1 MRKNKIEFCKA
12 ILKKK
17 LYIISIAVIFAITG
31 IAYTLANVEFVA
43 TKKILMSNSENINT
57 YQEFLK
63 GSELLENA
71 IENSG
76 MNLSKTEIEKGLEVN
91 LVDNTNVIEIK
102 ITGEKAD
109 EIKAIS
115 DEMIRSFRQKIY
127 EVYGEVSFYEI
138 DNSGDFYSKG
148 NTVVVGIV
156 AFVSGLVLS
165 SLFFVGCMLLD
176 NKIKTCKEIEEITN
190 LKSLISIPYI
200 KNIKKKK
207 LNIRNIRA
215 HNSSVFKTLMTN
227 IQFVDVK
234 NDLKSKTILIT
245 SPKSFEGKTYVATN
259 LAIEFAKAGKK
270 VIMIDGDMK
279 KGRLAKIFELPND
292 LGFSNYLS
300 SLNANGNAINERINS
315 FINDTEIRNLNV
327 ITARKY
333 TTKCCR
339 VIEKWQIK
347 TINKRLESFL

>member
-1 MRKNKIEFCKA
+1 MKKNKIEFCKA

-31 IAYTLANVEFVA
+31 IAYTLTNVEFVA
-43 TKKILMSNSENINT
+43 TKKILMGNSENIHT

-71 IENSG
+71 IQNAG
-76 MNLSKTEIEKGLEVN
+76 VNLSKTELEKGLEIS
-91 LVDNTNVIEIK
+91 LVADTNVLEIK
-102 ITGEKAD
+102 LAGDKAD
-109 EIKAIS
+109 EIKAVS
-115 DEMIRSFRQKIY
+115 DEMLRSFRQKIY
-127 EVYGEVSFYEI
+127 EVYGEVTFYEI

-148 NTVVVGIV
+148 NTVVVGILT
-156 AFVSGLVLS
+156 FVVGLGLS
-165 SLFFVGCMLLD
+165 SAFFAVCILLD

-200 KNIKKKK
+200 KNIKKKR

-270 VIMIDGDMK
+270 VIMIDGDMR

-300 SLNANGNAINERINS
+300 NLSANGNAINERINS

-333 TTKCCR
+333 TTKCSR
-339 VIEKWQIK
+339 IIEKWKIK
-347 TINKRLESFL
+347 TVNKRLKGIL

>member
-1 MRKNKIEFCKA
+1 MKKNKIEFCKA

-31 IAYTLANVEFVA
+31 IAYTLTNVEYVA
-43 TKKILMSNSENINT
+43 TKKILMGNSENIQT

-71 IENSG
+71 IQNAG
-76 MNLSKTEIEKGLEVN
+76 VNLSKIELEKGLEIS
-91 LVDNTNVIEIK
+91 LVADTNVLEIK
-102 ITGEKAD
+102 LSGEKAD
-109 EIKAIS
+109 EIKAVS
-115 DEMIRSFRQKIY
+115 DEIIRSFRQKLY
-127 EVYGEVSFYEI
+127 EVYGEITFYEI
-138 DNSGDFYSKG
+138 DNSGDFFSKG
-148 NTVVVGIV
+148 NTIVVAIL
-156 AFVSGLVLS
+156 AFIIGLGLS
-165 SLFFVGCMLLD
+165 SAFFAICILLD

-200 KNIKKKK
+200 KTIKKKK

-227 IQFVDVK
+227 IQFVDSK
-234 NDLKSKTILIT
+234 SDLKSKTILIT
-245 SPKSFEGKTYVATN
+245 SPKSLEGKTYVATN

-270 VIMIDGDMK
+270 VIMIDGDMR

-300 SLNANGNAINERINS
+300 SLNANGNAINERINR

-333 TTKCCR
+333 PTKCC
-339 VIEKWQIK
+339 
-347 TINKRLESFL
+347 

>member
-1 MRKNKIEFCKA
+1 MKKNKIEFCKA

-17 LYIISIAVIFAITG
+17 VYIISIAMIFAITG
-31 IAYTLANVEFVA
+31 IAYTLTNVEYVA
-43 TKKILMSNSENINT
+43 TKKILMGNSENIQT

-71 IENSG
+71 IQNAG
-76 MNLSKTEIEKGLEVN
+76 VNLSKTDLEKGLEVK
-91 LVDNTNVIEIK
+91 LVADTNVLEIK
-102 ITGEKAD
+102 VAGQKAD
-109 EIKAIS
+109 EIKTVS
-115 DEMIRSFRQKIY
+115 DEIIRSFRQKLY
-127 EVYGEVSFYEI
+127 EVYGEITFYEI
-138 DNSGDFYSKG
+138 DNSGNFYSKG
-148 NTVVVGIV
+148 NTIVVGILT
-156 AFVSGLVLS
+156 FVVGFGLS
-165 SLFFVGCMLLD
+165 SAFFAICILLD
-176 NKIKTCKEIEEITN
+176 NKIKTCREIEEITN

-227 IQFVDVK
+227 IQFVDTK

-270 VIMIDGDMK
+270 VIMIDGDMR

-333 TTKCCR
+333 TAQCC
-339 VIEKWQIK
+339 
-347 TINKRLESFL
+347 